1 MRRASIITALSIL
14 LLGLSASVAS
24 AVITE
29 TISPENAPSGT
40 HLQRGEIGCT
50 LGGQDNL
57 TVTCSS
63 FELGGVGNR
72 NAELLLTAEYS
83 AIIDCRNPG
92 GNVVE
97 SHETT
102 FEASNS
108 ATLSPSRNGR
118 LRVGERSV
126 EPDLDLAEPCPNPN
140 WTPEFQPGT
149 LALDSFTYTL
159 TFAGFTD
166 PYIEITGP

>member
-1 MRRASIITALSIL
+1 MRRASIITALSML

-29 TISPENAPSGT
+29 TITPANAPSGT
-40 HLQRGEIGCT
+40 HVQTGDPGCVV
-50 LGGQDNL
+50 GSDGL
-57 TVTCSS
+57 TVTCSAY
-63 FELGGVGNR
+63 ELGGVGNT
-72 NAELLLTAEYS
+72 NAELLLTAQYS
-83 AIIDCRNPG
+83 AVIDCRNKG

-102 FEASNS
+102 FSDSNES
-108 ATLSPSRNGR
+108 TLSPARNGR
-118 LRVGERSV
+118 LRVGARSV

-140 WTPEFQPGT
+140 WTPEFHPGT
-149 LALDSFTYTL
+149 LTLDSFSYTL

>member
-1 MRRASIITALSIL
+1 MRRISIITALSML
-14 LLGLSASVAS
+14 LLALSASAAL
-24 AVITE
+24 AVIN
-29 TISPENAPSGT
+29 PENAPSGT

-50 LGGQDNL
+50 VGDDDL

-72 NAELLLTAEYS
+72 NADVSLVATYS
-83 AIIDCRNPG
+83 AVIDCRNPG
-92 GNVVE
+92 GNIVE

-102 FEASNS
+102 FSDANE
-108 ATLSPSRNGR
+108 ATLAPSRNGR
-118 LRVGERSV
+118 LRVGARSV

-149 LALDSFTYTL
+149 LTLDSFTYTL
-159 TFAGFTD
+159 TFAGFTE